1 MLQKLILYNDKIPI
15 TAQNLTRFHSRAAPS
30 ISIHDYLERIVK
42 YAGIEKVSLIMVL
55 LYIDRICQRSP
66 DFTISSLTVHRFII
80 TAVTCSSKALCDTFL
95 TNSAYAK
102 VGGVTTKELNILEIE
117 FLYLID
123 WQLVAPVD
131 ILQNYYVNLVRQHP
145 MYRIPVSEDESQV
158 LPSIAP

>member
-1 MLQKLILYNDKIPI
+1 
-15 TAQNLTRFHSRAAPS
+15 
-30 ISIHDYLERIVK
+30 
-42 YAGIEKVSLIMVL
+42 

-80 TAVTCSSKALCDTFL
+80 TAVTCSSKVILCLLGLPLEINPNYLQALCDTFL

-123 WQLVAPVD
+123 WQLVAPLDV
-131 ILQNYYVNLVRQHP
+131 LQRWAL
-145 MYRIPVSEDESQV
+145 
-158 LPSIAP
+158 LFF